1 MLICYHTLHTADICI
16 LYTAVQC
23 MYKTFVH
30 FTKVPEVYGLSVITV
45 MQGHNVKIGNLIIVV
60 LQVIMGVLK
69 IAIAFMGRHF

>member
-1 MLICYHTLHTADICI
+1 
-16 LYTAVQC
+16 